1 MIKIICVGHL
11 KEKYLVDACNE
22 YLKRLGKYGKVELI
36 ELEDSTIDNQVLAL
50 EKEKERIEKE
60 ISSKDFLVVLDIDG
74 QQLDSV
80 EFSEKL
86 NKIMINNS
94 NITFLIGSSFG
105 ISKDIKDRANMRLSF
120 SKMTFPHQLFRVMLL
135 EQLYRCFKIMNNERY
150 HK

>member
-1 MIKIICVGHL
+1 MIKIICIGHL

-36 ELEDSTIDNQVLAL
+36 ELEDSTIDNQVVAL
-50 EKEKERIEKE
+50 EKEKVSIEKE

>member
-11 KEKYLVDACNE
+11 KEKYWVDSCYE
-22 YLKRLGKYGKVELI
+22 YLKRLRKYTKI
-36 ELEDSTIDNQVLAL
+36 EIIEVEDSTIDNEAIAL
-50 EKEKERIEKE
+50 EKERSSIEKE
-60 ISSKDFLVVLDIDG
+60 INSKDFLVILDIDG
-74 QQLDSV
+74 QQLSSV

-105 ISKDIKDRANMRLSF
+105 ISQAIKDRANMRLSF

-135 EQLYRCFKIMNNERY
+135 EQIYRCFKILNNERY

>member
-1 MIKIICVGHL
+1 MIKVICVGHL
-11 KEKYLVDACNE
+11 KEKYWVEACNE

-36 ELEDSTIDNQVLAL
+36 ELEDSTIDNETVAL
-50 EKEKERIEKE
+50 EKEKARIEKE
-60 ISSKDFLVVLDIDG
+60 INVKDFLVVLDIDG

-105 ISKDIKDRANMRLSF
+105 ISKEIKDRANMKLSF
-120 SKMTFPHQLFRVMLL
+120 SKIRLSFHVS
-135 EQLYRCFKIMNNERY
+135 CSW
-150 HK
+150 